1 MHAKSERGCS
11 RRPERVAAMVGR
23 RAVLL
28 AALMLVALVAVG
40 GAALAETL
48 TGNDGNNRL
57 IGSNQ
62 RDSIS
67 GGGGNDLIKGL
78 RSIDSLNGGAGG
90 DDIYAGPRNE
100 KARDTVVA
108 AGGND
113 FIKVFNRPAAK
124 DVVNCGKDR
133 DRVIADSRDV
143 LSGCERVRRR

>member
-1 MHAKSERGCS
+1 MRRASGGCS
-11 RRPERVAAMVGR
+11 RRPERGAAMVGR

-28 AALMLVALVAVG
+28 AAVMLVALVAVG

-48 TGNDGNNRL
+48 TGNDGDNRL

-100 KARDTVVA
+100 KARDTVVGA
-108 AGGND
+108 RGND
-113 FIKVFNRPAAK
+113 FIYVRNRPAVK
-124 DVVNCGKDR
+124 DVVHCGAGR
-133 DRVIADSRDV
+133 DRVIADREDV
-143 LSGCERVRRR
+143 LSGCERVR

>member
-1 MHAKSERGCS
+1 
-11 RRPERVAAMVGR
+11 MVGR

-28 AALMLVALVAVG
+28 AAVMLVALVALG

-48 TGNDGNNRL
+48 TGNGSDNRL
-57 IGSNQ
+57 IGTNQ

-67 GGGGNDLIKGL
+67 GGGGEDLIKGL

-90 DDIYAGPRNE
+90 DDIYAGPRDE
-100 KARDTVVA
+100 QARDTVVA

-124 DVVNCGKDR
+124 DVVHCGDGR
-133 DRVIADSRDV
+133 DRVIADSKDV
-143 LSGCERVRRR
+143 LSGCEQKRRR